1 LSRTGVAVALLTT
14 LVILAASLPAVD
26 FSSPAVSRPSS
37 PSPIQP
43 TGTRVGGP
51 ISGIVTWTPAGN
63 PYWIEGSVDVTA
75 GSTLYIDAGV
85 QVLFNRSSTLVVIGS
100 LEAIGTAAAPVT
112 FSPNATKPGPSDNV
126 YITVSGS
133 FLARDAT
140 IEEGKILADG
150 ADDFVLER
158 VHLAEAEEIWLN
170 DVHTVSI
177 TSNEIVNISG
187 AGIQEMGSS
196 SLDISYN
203 VLRSRP
209 GTFNA
214 DAISTQAN
222 DAQIFGNVIEGRFSQ
237 CILVEGDRTS
247 VIGNEARDCSWGVL
261 VSGFSP
267 SQPISDV
274 LVAGN
279 RIRRVEGGQAGIGVI
294 LARNATVR
302 DNEVSG
308 NGGSGFVL
316 DTVEYANVTGNTI
329 VSNAIGIY
337 LSFSSNVTLSDN
349 TLRSNGLG
357 AWVRDTG
364 GPNYV
369 YHNWFVG
376 NVVQAE
382 DDFLRTVWDDGYP
395 SGGNHWSDY
404 AGDDILQG
412 PMQDIPGADGIGD
425 TPRPVGPKGVDRYPF
440 YTVPAPGVPRN
451 LTAQSA
457 GPDVIIT
464 WKPARLAD
472 SYLLYEADTPT
483 GFDFSAPAVSLGNV
497 MTWTDA
503 GAALNVGSRYYVLR
517 ARNAT
522 WNRAGATSNTAGK
535 WTQAFT
541 GGTATLSLPLYPY
554 PWIDYAQPGWVDTV
568 GEFVA
573 ATGASSFAYMEAG
586 AWRFVPG
593 TGDPARALKVGE
605 GYVGTFTAPATST
618 FTGLPGAMID
628 YAGWPPYAL
637 SGFDP
642 DTTARTIAATASGAD
657 VVVTW
662 SEIPGFGLPNE
673 TYEVYVASTPS
684 GLRGDPWTDSK
695 LLATVPAKGT
705 GTASVVHAGA
715 LLSGTQWFYFVVP
728 VQDSYWRGPSTY
740 SVGVSAIS
748 LGPGYR
754 ALGLPLRPYAS
765 GIYVTPDISS
775 LLAPNITGVLWYDI
789 ARGDWVP
796 HAAWMPPGMYDT
808 GLTMVMAIQ
817 VSASTPTMVVF
828 TGV

>member
-1 LSRTGVAVALLTT
+1 MAAFGISVASFL
-14 LVILAASLPAVD
+14 AVD
-26 FSSPAVSRPSS
+26 FSYRAVSSPSS
-37 PSPIQP
+37 PGPIQVM
-43 TGTRVGGP
+43 GTRVGGP
-51 ISGIVTWTPAGN
+51 ISGTVTWTPTGS
-63 PYWIEGSVDVTA
+63 PYWIEGRVNVTA
-75 GSTLYIDAGV
+75 GSTLYIDPGV
-85 QVLFNRSSTLVVIGS
+85 HVLFNRSSSLWVIGD
-100 LEAIGTAAAPVT
+100 LQALGTSMAPVV
-112 FSPNATKPGPSDNV
+112 FYPNATQPGLSDEASIV
-126 YITVSGS
+126 VSGS
-133 FLARDAT
+133 LSARYAS
-140 IEEGKILADG
+140 IEEGDIQADK
-150 ADDFVLER
+150 ASSFVLDE
-158 VHLAEAEEIWLN
+158 VHLAEAEGRSIWLN
-170 DVHTVSI
+170 DVGAVSI
-177 TSNEIVNISG
+177 TRSEIVNISG
-187 AGIQEMGSS
+187 TGIQEKGSS
-196 SLDISYN
+196 SLNISYN
-203 VLRSRP
+203 VLRSLP
-209 GTFNA
+209 AIFGANA
-214 DAISTQAN
+214 IWTQAP
-222 DAQIFGNVIEGRFSQ
+222 DARIFGNVIEGMFTEG
-237 CILVEGDRTS
+237 IKAEGDRTS
-247 VIGNEARDCSWGVL
+247 VVGNEANGCMWGVE
-261 VSGFSP
+261 VSGVSS

-279 RIRRVEGGQAGIGVI
+279 RIRRVQSGQAGIGVI
-294 LARNATVR
+294 LARNVTVM

-308 NGGSGFVL
+308 NGGWGFVL
-316 DTVEYANVTGNTI
+316 DTIEYGNVTGNTV
-329 VSNAIGIY
+329 VSNAIGVY

-349 TLRSNGLG
+349 ALRSNGLG
-357 AWVRDTG
+357 AWVRDKG

-369 YHNWFVG
+369 YHNWFVD
-376 NVVQAE
+376 NVVQAK
-382 DDFLRTVWDDGYP
+382 DDFLRTAWDDGYP
-395 SGGNHWSDY
+395 SGGNYWSDY
-404 AGDDILQG
+404 TGDDVFQG

-425 TPRPVGPKGVDRYPF
+425 TPRPVGPNGIDRYPF
-440 YTVPAPGVPRN
+440 YMVPAPRVPRN
-451 LTAQSA
+451 LTAQAA
-457 GPDVIIT
+457 GLDVILT

-483 GFDFSAPAVSLGNV
+483 GFDFTAPAVSLGNV
-497 MTWTDA
+497 TTWTDA
-503 GAALNVGSRYYVLR
+503 GAALDVGSRYYVLR

-535 WTQAFT
+535 WTHGFT

-593 TGDPARALKVGE
+593 AGDPGRALRVGE
-605 GYVGTFTAPATST
+605 GYVGTFAAPATFT
-618 FTGLPGAMID
+618 FTGLPGTMID

-642 DTTARTIAATASGAD
+642 DTTARTIYATVSGDD

-662 SEIPGFGLPNE
+662 GEIPGFALPNE

-684 GLRGDPWTDSK
+684 GLRGDPWTDFK
-695 LLATVPAKGT
+695 LLATIPAKGM

-748 LGPGYR
+748 LEPGYG

-765 GIYVTPDISS
+765 ETYVTPDVSS
-775 LLAPNITGVLWYDI
+775 LVVPNITGVLWYDI
-789 ARGDWVP
+789 ARGDWVA

-808 GLTMVMAIQ
+808 GLAMVMAIQ
-817 VSASTPTMVVF
+817 VSASTPTRVVF